1 MYKVLVI
8 GDANSGKTSLVN
20 RAVNNTFSDNYKV
33 TIQCEFGTKVL
44 ELDNQIRYFV
54 STCSI
59 INKILYGVWDYNQS
73 FLF

>member
-8 GDANSGKTSLVN
+8 GDANTGKTSLVN

-44 ELDNQIRYFV
+44 ELDNK
-54 STCSI
+54 I
-59 INKILYGVWDYNQS
+59 INLQLWDIAGQDRMAS
-73 FLF
+73 SMTKVFCRGA